1 MAFVRALFALLKQAC
16 GHGAILCRLT
26 SKAGSWIAHN
36 IEGFESR
43 YKTRGIFDADRLC
56 IDMPRKGG
64 RQLERLAGPAGAT
77 YSLLDWRLVET
88 DQIREKKVGT
98 MRSLYMRSSAQKKK
112 ETEGAWQQKMRIYW
126 FLDWTAARRI
136 SNIKISKSFVLM
148 LFNSYNII
156 RSV

>member
-1 MAFVRALFALLKQAC
+1 MVFVRALFALLKQAC
-16 GHGAILCRLT
+16 GHVVFLCRLT
-26 SKAGSWIAHN
+26 SRPKPGSCVAHN
-36 IEGFESR
+36 IEGFELR
-43 YKTRGIFDADRLC
+43 YSTRGIFGTDRLC

-88 DQIREKKVGT
+88 DQIREKSRDDGVYICAH
-98 MRSLYMRSSAQKKK
+98 RPRKKK

-136 SNIKISKSFVLM
+136 SNMKISKSFVLM
-148 LFNSYNII
+148 LFNQ
-156 RSV
+156 